1 MGTHTSGSQDA
12 TNEVFKPH
20 LLDFTYSMDMLK
32 RNFTGIPVFHG
43 KNHRFLW
50 IQTSF
55 SHLFTNG
62 EAEQRWHI
70 VRHFA
75 KMQRLSLQVAAEFLD
90 GKKRGGVKM

>member
-1 MGTHTSGSQDA
+1 
-12 TNEVFKPH
+12 
-20 LLDFTYSMDMLK
+20 MDMLK
-32 RNFTGIPVFHG
+32 RKFTGIPVFHG

-75 KMQRLSLQVAAEFLD
+75 KMQRLSLQVAAE
-90 GKKRGGVKM
+90 KRRQETWWGEDVICGYFWGVTGI